1 VLPVRIDYSFV
12 KKIGRA
18 EFSADEIHA
27 LRSLAIRDSHCDDIL
42 KEALLDGDY
51 DLDCLG
57 SQIAQLGDD
66 FILNSFPCQLFTATN
81 LLIRSEFLALWHV
94 GGGQLTFSDIDTIVD
109 QTRRRLS
116 ALKPRAVMYR
126 LCDYNPTDFTF
137 IEETTPSLRGA
148 ARLIA
153 QDELLDF
160 DLKTIQAILSE
171 DIPLDVL
178 IPYVRFPEELDIL
191 VNRLRAAFTSSKRP
205 RRLGMMLELPANLF
219 ELQCYEGV
227 DFFVFGPAD
236 LLRCFYGGLNRND
249 GSLEGTSENVL
260 IEPVRYALSRI
271 DRQGGKTVYLAKR
284 LIELISEFALQ
295 SLERTKVQRVYL
307 PYQLAGTTELPSG
320 EGKTRRQFR
329 KGAAGN
335 RGAANARVIR

>member
-1 VLPVRIDYSFV
+1 MHSGVRVMPVGIDFSFV

-18 EFSADEIHA
+18 EFSSEEIHT
-27 LRSLAIRDSHCDDIL
+27 LRSLAVRDSHCDDIL

-51 DLDCLG
+51 DLDSFG
-57 SQIAQLGDD
+57 SQIARLGDD
-66 FILNSFPCQLFTATN
+66 FMLNSFPCQLFTATN
-81 LLIRSEFLALWHV
+81 LLIRSEFLVLWHV
-94 GGGQLTFSDIDTIVD
+94 GDGRLMFSDIDPIID

-126 LCDYNPTDFTF
+126 LCDYNPTDFHF
-137 IEETTPSLRGA
+137 LEETSSSSRGA

-160 DLKTIQAILSE
+160 DLRTIQAILSE
-171 DIPLDVL
+171 DIPVDVL

-191 VNRLRAAFTSSKRP
+191 AKRLRTPFASSKRP

-219 ELQCYEGV
+219 ELDCYESV

-236 LLRCFYGGLNRND
+236 LLQCFYGGLDRND
-249 GSLEGTSENVL
+249 GSFEAASESVL

-271 DRQGGKTVYLAKR
+271 DRQGGKTIYLAKH
-284 LIELISEFALQ
+284 LVELISEFALQ
-295 SLERTKVQRVYL
+295 SLERTRVQRVYL
-307 PYQLAGTTELPSG
+307 PYQLARAIKLPSG
-320 EGKTRRQFR
+320 ECKTRRQFR
-329 KGAAGN
+329 KGATGN
-335 RGAANARVIR
+335 